1 MGGAALTLTTAGAV
15 TPPPTTTTEVTSTAS
30 AAAPSATSAPV
41 VTEPPVST
49 AGLTATTTVASAV
62 TPAAG
67 SAMPQKS
74 EAAASKKGKRA
85 KRKPSKVARQRIMA
99 AKAVSV
105 AKKQIGDPYQWGA
118 SGPHAFDCSGLVY
131 YSWKKAGVRL
141 PRVTYA
147 QYARVK
153 KKVAFRNLKPGDLL
167 FFRGKGH
174 VGMYVGK
181 GKMIHAP
188 SRGKTVRIE
197 KLSGWRRASF
207 SGAVR
212 PGL

>member
-1 MGGAALTLTTAGAV
+1 MTTAGAV
-15 TPPPTTTTEVTSTAS
+15 TPPPATPSEVTSTAS
-30 AAAPSATSAPV
+30 AAVPSAVSTPA
-41 VTEPPVST
+41 VTMPPVSVT
-49 AGLTATTTVASAV
+49 GRTATTTVASAV
-62 TPAAG
+62 TSAAG
-67 SAMPQKS
+67 SAMPQRA
-74 EAAASKKGKRA
+74 ETAASRKAKRA
-85 KRKPSKVARQRIMA
+85 RKKLSKVARQRIMA

-105 AKKQIGDPYQWGA
+105 AKKQIGDPYRWGA

-131 YSWKKAGVRL
+131 YSWKKAGVLL

-147 QYARVK
+147 QYARVR

-188 SRGKTVRIE
+188 SKGKTVRIE
-197 KLSGWRRASF
+197 KLSDWRKASF